1 MVVDAQSAIV
11 GKWTKV
17 SAKQFFTPEG
27 AKQAGKPV
35 IEKQTSPNDKL
46 ELEFKSDHTYIWIA
60 GYIKFH
66 TSTDTMVRYGKSIN
80 NGRHC
85 RKKIRDGRQDLQF
98 FNDK

>member
-1 MVVDAQSAIV
+1 MVVDAQSTIV

-46 ELEFKSDHTYIWIA
+46 ELEFKSDHTYI
-60 GYIKFH
+60 
-66 TSTDTMVRYGKSIN
+66 
-80 NGRHC
+80 
-85 RKKIRDGRQDLQF
+85 
-98 FNDK
+98 